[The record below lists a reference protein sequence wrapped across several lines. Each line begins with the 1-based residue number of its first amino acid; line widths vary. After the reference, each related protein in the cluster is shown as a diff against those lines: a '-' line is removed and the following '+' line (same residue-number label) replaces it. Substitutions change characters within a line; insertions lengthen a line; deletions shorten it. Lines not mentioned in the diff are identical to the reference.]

1 MNVARTVREFERA
14 GAAAVQIED
23 QTFPKRCGHMEG
35 KQVIPRDEMVKKVR
49 AALAARADDGTVII
63 ARTDA
68 IAVTGLED
76 ALARMQAYAEAGA
89 DVIFPDAP
97 RSGRRVAR
105 DRRSRRPAAR
115 REHVRARQDPT
126 PVTRG
131 DRGARLRDR
140 ASPSSTLFAAAQSAR
155 EVAELLIRDGTD
167 ANGLDRI
174 LEFNEFNELVGLAAW
189 QAEEERAAR

>member
-1 MNVARTVREFERA
+1 MTGTEMTEHVARITSAVAVPVIADADTGYGELVNVARTVREFERA

-97 RSGRRVAR
+97 RLARRVAR
-105 DRRSRRPAAR
+105 DRRSRSTGRSSRTCPSTARPHSCHERRSGSSATRSRSTPRRRCSQQRSPPAR
-115 REHVRARQDPT
+115 
-126 PVTRG
+126 
-131 DRGARLRDR
+131 
-140 ASPSSTLFAAAQSAR
+140 SPSC
-155 EVAELLIRDGTD
+155 
-167 ANGLDRI
+167 
-174 LEFNEFNELVGLAAW
+174 
-189 QAEEERAAR
+189 